1 MNTAMITVIGV
12 AEILLDVV
20 WWLIVV
26 QVILSWLLAFNVLN
40 LSSGPVR
47 SFVVALDRITAPLY
61 RPLRRILPD
70 FGGLDFSPLIILLAI
85 TLIESRLLDPLKLS
99 YQFAAAQ

>member
-1 MNTAMITVIGV
+1 MII
-12 AEILLDVV
+12 ALFDIAHILLQVV
-20 WWLIVV
+20 IWIIII
-26 QVILSWLLAFNVLN
+26 QAILSWLVVFNVVN
-40 LSSGPVR
+40 THNDFVR
-47 SFVVALDRITAPLY
+47 GFFNALDRITAPMY
-61 RPLRRILPD
+61 RPIRRILPD